1 MVSRPEKE
9 LNEFNKVYLSA
20 NEEKEIE
27 IQLDDFAFSYYS
39 EALKRFYV
47 ENGKFE
53 VLIGASSRDIRLVGE
68 INIHLDNEEQYSIY

>member
-1 MVSRPEKE
+1 MTK
-9 LNEFNKVYLSA
+9 
-20 NEEKEIE
+20 
-27 IQLDDFAFSYYS
+27 
-39 EALKRFYV
+39 ALKRFYV